1 MPIPVAIQP
10 PEGLHC
16 FPEQCS
22 PSGAFT
28 QNLFSASGRV
38 EVDVYFVRFGGF
50 AAKTNETDS
59 LSLLPQAKHARCGAS
74 NHATA

>member
-1 MPIPVAIQP
+1 
-10 PEGLHC
+10 
-16 FPEQCS
+16 
-22 PSGAFT
+22 
-28 QNLFSASGRV
+28 V